1 MPACDVIESM
11 CNAHGHEL
19 GIICFCIFGCMIVI
33 YIMTSIEPFLMFTNT
48 AQNEMKSA
56 MYSTDD

>member
-1 MPACDVIESM
+1 M